1 MSPSLQPLSG
11 VLREAI
17 ATHAAAG
24 RTALRGPA
32 GMLDYGA
39 LGAAIDAYA
48 AGFAAL
54 GLARGAFVGIAAAKT
69 HDCVAALFGA
79 MQAGL
84 APTIME
90 PRITVSELADRAES
104 VRMAVMAFAD
114 EDFRDEAEPGLI
126 TVGTRA
132 LHLPSLRHETATPT
146 AIEHQTTDRALLLF
160 TSGSTGRPKG
170 VVLTQANLRVNADGV
185 VAHTGLTPHDRLL
198 HVMPLHHTNGI
209 NNQLIAPFLAGA
221 EVVLIPRFRADDIL
235 DQLREYRPSIVTG
248 VPTMYSRALPHIPAG
263 ETFEYL
269 RFLRCGS
276 APITPAL
283 HEQIEQVFGVPLVV
297 SYGLSESTCT
307 TTLNPPSARRI
318 GSIGTVIP
326 GQTLKLFLPETNTE
340 AAPGTE
346 GEIRITGAALMAG
359 YIGADVDSPI
369 VGGWLRTGDLGRI
382 DDDGYVSITG
392 RLKDVIIRG
401 GENLSP
407 ALIENRIAAHPA
419 VAECC
424 VIGAPDADLGEV
436 PVAFVVTRDDQAID
450 TEALA
455 DRVEADLSP
464 VYRPRA
470 VYRVNALPLNKV
482 GKVDRKTLRQRLAH
496 EQTAQAAGWAES

>member
-1 MSPSLQPLSG
+1 MTPDVQPLSDA
-11 VLREAI
+11 LRAAI
-17 ATHAAAG
+17 DTHAAAG
-24 RTALRGPA
+24 RMALHGPA
-32 GMLDYGA
+32 GMLDYAA
-39 LGAAIDAYA
+39 LGNAIDAYA
-48 AGFAAL
+48 AGFASL

-69 HDCVAALFGA
+69 PACVAALFGA
-79 MQAGL
+79 MQSGL
-84 APTIME
+84 TPTIME
-90 PRITVSELADRAES
+90 PRITVPELAERAES
-104 VRMAVMAFAD
+104 VGMPVMVF
-114 EDFRDEAEPGLI
+114 EDDHFREEAEARLASM
-126 TVGTRA
+126 GTRA
-132 LHLPSLRHETATPT
+132 LPLAALEHTGKPAPT
-146 AIEHQTTDRALLLF
+146 VVHRAEDRALLLF

-170 VVLTQANLRVNADGV
+170 VVLTQSNLRVNADGV
-185 VAHTGLTPHDRLL
+185 VAHTGLTAHDRLL

-235 DQLREYRPSIVTG
+235 GQLRTYQPSIVTG
-248 VPTMYSRALPHIPAG
+248 VPTMYSRTLPNIPAG

-283 HEQIEQVFGVPLVV
+283 HEQIEDVFGVPLVV

-307 TTLNPPSARRI
+307 TTLNPPAARRI

-326 GQTLKLFLPETNTE
+326 GQTLKLFVPETHTE
-340 AAPGTE
+340 AAPGAE

-369 VGGWLRTGDLGRI
+369 VDGWLRTGDLGRI
-382 DDDGYVSITG
+382 DAAGYVSITG

-407 ALIENRIAAHPA
+407 ALIENRIATHPA

-424 VIGAPDADLGEV
+424 VIGAPDTDLGEV
-436 PVAFVVTRDDQAID
+436 PVAFVVVHAQQAVD
-450 TEALA
+450 AEALA
-455 DRVEADLSP
+455 DRVESDLSP
-464 VYRPRA
+464 VYRPRS
-470 VYRVNALPLNKV
+470 VYFVEALPLNKV
-482 GKVDRKTLRQRLAH
+482 GKVDRKTLRQQF
-496 EQTAQAAGWAES
+496 EPSPKAEATG